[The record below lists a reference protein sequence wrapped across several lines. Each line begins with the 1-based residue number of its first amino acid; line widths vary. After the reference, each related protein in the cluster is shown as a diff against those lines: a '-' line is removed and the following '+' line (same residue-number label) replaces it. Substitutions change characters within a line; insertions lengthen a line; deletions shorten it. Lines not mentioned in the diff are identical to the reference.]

1 MHSASAPAYG
11 RDVLSAPAV
20 GGPGRPS
27 RLLGGRRCLALGGLA
42 ALLSVLLVAGQ
53 PQSAAAAGG
62 GTGDCDSVTTCY
74 TPQQMQVA
82 YGIWPLLVQGFDG
95 RGETVVM
102 PELAEQQLDP
112 PMVSDIRQD
121 LAGFDQRFGL
131 PAARLEVTTR
141 FAPGASRWLSFY
153 EETLDVEMVHAI
165 APSATIDV
173 VLFSLSAM
181 AGASSV
187 ISNLTDTVRL
197 AAAHG
202 DVVSI
207 SEGVDE
213 NCAAGADV
221 SRLHAA
227 LRAADLHHVTV
238 IASSGDTGPV
248 GVPCMGQFGMP
259 GAVPPRAPSL
269 PASDPLVLAVGGTSL
284 TASHQNGGYIGE
296 TAWSMPLQNRGVST
310 LASGGGF
317 SHVFP
322 RPAYQ
327 NGVPGIG
334 GSRGVPDVAAD
345 ASGHTGMALVISNGR
360 GGYEIGA
367 AGGTSASAPFWAGLI
382 AVADQYAGHD
392 LGFVNPALYCIG
404 RSPAYHQAFHDVTTG
419 NSTVMV
425 APNAVPGYQAGPGWD
440 PVTGLGTPGAQ
451 AMVPL
456 LAGYACY

>member
-1 MHSASAPAYG
+1 VIAAA
-11 RDVLSAPAV
+11 A
-20 GGPGRPS
+20 
-27 RLLGGRRCLALGGLA
+27 A
-42 ALLSVLLVAGQ
+42 ALLAVLTVSGPSASE
-53 PQSAAAAGG
+53 SAADGPAAGG
-62 GTGDCDSVTTCY
+62 AADCYSVTTCY
-74 TPQQMQVA
+74 TPQQIEVA
-82 YGIWPLLVQGFDG
+82 YGIWPLLLQGFDG

-131 PAARLEVTTR
+131 PPARLEVTTR
-141 FAPGASRWLSFY
+141 FAPGAARWLSFY

-173 VLFSLSAM
+173 VLFPLSPTTSVGSL
-181 AGASSV
+181 

-197 AAAHG
+197 GTSHG
-202 DVVSI
+202 DVISI
-207 SEGVDE
+207 SEGVGE
-213 NCAAGADV
+213 NCAARPDV

-248 GVPCMGQFGMP
+248 GVPCQGQFVTP
-259 GAVPPRAPSL
+259 GAVPPRVPSL

-296 TAWSMPLQNRGVST
+296 SAWSLPLVNRGVST

-334 GSRGVPDVAAD
+334 GTRGVPDVAAD

-360 GGYEIGA
+360 GRYEIGA
-367 AGGTSASAPFWAGLI
+367 AGGTSAAAPFWAGLI

-392 LGFVNPALYCIG
+392 LGFVNSALYCIG
-404 RSPAYHQAFHDVTTG
+404 RSTGYHLAFHDVTIG

-425 APNAVPGYQAGPGWD
+425 APNAVSGYQAGPGWD

-451 AMVPL
+451 AIVPL

>member
-1 MHSASAPAYG
+1 MPLVAAA
-11 RDVLSAPAV
+11 A
-20 GGPGRPS
+20 
-27 RLLGGRRCLALGGLA
+27 A
-42 ALLSVLLVAGQ
+42 ALLAVLTVSGPSPSESGAAG
-53 PQSAAAAGG
+53 SAAEGAA
-62 GTGDCDSVTTCY
+62 DCYSVTTCY
-74 TPQQMQVA
+74 TPQQIEVA
-82 YGIWPLLVQGFDG
+82 YGIWPLLLQGFDG

-121 LAGFDQRFGL
+121 LAGFDQRFAL
-131 PAARLEVTTR
+131 PTAPLEVTTR

-165 APSATIDV
+165 APSAAIDV
-173 VLFSLSAM
+173 VLFSLSTM
-181 AGASSV
+181 ASAGTV
-187 ISNLTDTVRL
+187 ISNMTDTVRL
-197 AAAHG
+197 GTSHG
-202 DVVSI
+202 DVISI
-207 SEGVDE
+207 SEGVGE
-213 NCAAGADV
+213 NCAAGADA
-221 SRLHAA
+221 SRLHSA

-248 GVPCMGQFGMP
+248 AVPCMGQFVMP
-259 GAVPPRAPSL
+259 DAVPPRALSL

-296 TAWSMPLQNRGVST
+296 TAWSLPLENRGVST

-317 SHVFP
+317 SHVFR

-327 NGVPGIG
+327 NAVPGVE

-345 ASGHTGMALVISNGR
+345 ASGHTGMALVISNGLGR
-360 GGYEIGA
+360 YEIGA
-367 AGGTSASAPFWAGLI
+367 AGGTSAAAPLWAGLI

-392 LGFVNPALYCIG
+392 LGFVNPSLYCIG

-425 APNAVPGYQAGPGWD
+425 APNPVPGYQAGPGWD
-440 PVTGLGTPGAQ
+440 PVTGLGTPDAQ

>member
-1 MHSASAPAYG
+1 MPLVAAAAAALLAVLTVSGPSPSESAAARPAAA
-11 RDVLSAPAV
+11 RPA
-20 GGPGRPS
+20 
-27 RLLGGRRCLALGGLA
+27 AAGLA
-42 ALLSVLLVAGQ
+42 AAR
-53 PQSAAAAGG
+53 PAAAGLAAG
-62 GTGDCDSVTTCY
+62 ETADCYSVTTCY
-74 TPQQMQVA
+74 TPQQIEVA
-82 YGIWPLLVQGFDG
+82 YGIWPLLLQGFDG

-131 PAARLEVTTR
+131 PPAQLEVTTG
-141 FAPGASRWLSFY
+141 FAPGASQWLSFA

-165 APSATIDV
+165 APAASIDV
-173 VLFSLSAM
+173 VLFPLTNTT
-181 AGASSV
+181 GADTL
-187 ISNLTDTVRL
+187 ISNLTETVRL
-197 AAAHG
+197 GTSHG
-202 DVVSI
+202 DVISI
-207 SEGVDE
+207 SEGVGE
-213 NCAAGADV
+213 NCASGAV
-221 SRLHAA
+221 FSRLHAA
-227 LRAADLHHVTV
+227 LRAADLHQVTV

-248 GVPCMGQFGMP
+248 SVPCLGGSVGP
-259 GAVPPRAPSL
+259 GAIPPRTPSL

-284 TASHQNGGYIGE
+284 TASHQNGGYMGE
-296 TAWSMPLQNRGVST
+296 TAWSLPLENRGVST

-322 RPAYQ
+322 RPGYQ

-334 GSRGVPDVAAD
+334 GTRGVPDVAAD
-345 ASGHTGMALVISNGR
+345 ASGHTGMALVISDGR

-367 AGGTSASAPFWAGLI
+367 AGGTSAAAPLWAGLI

-392 LGFVNPALYCIG
+392 LGFVNPSLYCIG

-440 PVTGLGTPGAQ
+440 PVTGWGTPGAQ

>member
-1 MHSASAPAYG
+1 M
-11 RDVLSAPAV
+11 
-20 GGPGRPS
+20 
-27 RLLGGRRCLALGGLA
+27 A
-42 ALLSVLLVAGQ
+42 ADETADCY
-53 PQSAAAAGG
+53 SAA
-62 GTGDCDSVTTCY
+62 TCY
-74 TPQQMQVA
+74 TPQQMDAA
-82 YGIWPLLVQGFDG
+82 YGIWPLLLQGFDG

-131 PAARLEVTTR
+131 PAAPLEVTTR
-141 FAPGASRWLSFY
+141 YAPGASRWLSFY
-153 EETLDVEMVHAI
+153 EETLDVEIVHAI
-165 APSATIDV
+165 APSAAIDV
-173 VLFSLSAM
+173 VLFSLSTM
-181 AGASSV
+181 ASASTV
-187 ISNLTDTVRL
+187 ISNMTDTVRL
-197 AAAHG
+197 GTSHG
-202 DVVSI
+202 DVISI
-207 SEGVDE
+207 SEGVGE
-213 NCAAGADV
+213 NCAVGADV

-248 GVPCMGQFGMP
+248 AVPCLGHFVMP
-259 GAVPPRAPSL
+259 DAVPPRAPSL

-284 TASHQNGGYIGE
+284 TASHQDGGYIGE
-296 TAWSMPLQNRGVST
+296 TAWSLPLENRGVST

-317 SHVFP
+317 SHVFR
-322 RPAYQ
+322 RPGYQ
-327 NGVPGIG
+327 NAVPGVG
-334 GSRGVPDVAAD
+334 GTRGVPDVAAD
-345 ASGHTGMALVISNGR
+345 ASGHTGMALVISNGLGR
-360 GGYEIGA
+360 YEIGA
-367 AGGTSASAPFWAGLI
+367 AGGTSAAAPLWAGLI

-425 APNAVPGYQAGPGWD
+425 APYPVPGYQAGPGWD
-440 PVTGLGTPGAQ
+440 PVTGLGTPDAQ

>member
-1 MHSASAPAYG
+1 MPSAPAAAG
-11 RDVLSAPAV
+11 LS
-20 GGPGRPS
+20 RPI
-27 RLLGGRRCLALGGLA
+27 GGRRWLALGGLA

-53 PQSAAAAGG
+53 AQPAAAAGD
-62 GTGDCDSVTTCY
+62 GTGDCYSATTCY
-74 TPQQMQVA
+74 TPQQIEVA
-82 YGIWPLLVQGFDG
+82 YGIWPLLLQGFDG

-112 PMVSDIRQD
+112 PMVSDIRKD

-153 EETLDVEMVHAI
+153 EETLDIEMVHAI

-173 VLFSLSAM
+173 VLFSISATAS
-181 AGASSV
+181 AGSL
-187 ISNLTDTVRL
+187 ISDLTDTVRQGTS
-197 AAAHG
+197 HG
-202 DVVSI
+202 DVISI
-207 SEGVDE
+207 SEGVGE

-227 LRAADLHHVTV
+227 LRAADRHHVTV

-248 GVPCMGQFGMP
+248 SVPCLGQFGAP
-259 GAVPPRAPSL
+259 GAVPPRALSL
-269 PASDPLVLAVGGTSL
+269 PAADPLVLAVGGTSL
-284 TASHQNGGYIGE
+284 TASHQDGGYMGE
-296 TAWSMPLQNRGVST
+296 SAWSLPLENRGVST

-334 GSRGVPDVAAD
+334 ATRGVPDVAAD
-345 ASGHTGMALVISNGR
+345 ADGHTGMALVISNG
-360 GGYEIGA
+360 GGRYEIGA
-367 AGGTSASAPFWAGLI
+367 AGGTSAAAPFWAGLI

-419 NSTVMV
+419 NSTVLV
-425 APNAVPGYQAGPGWD
+425 APNVVPGYQAGPGWD
-440 PVTGLGTPGAQ
+440 PVTGWGTPGGQ
-451 AMVPL
+451 AVVPL

>member
-11 RDVLSAPAV
+11 RAVPSAPAA
-20 GGPGRPS
+20 GGPS
-27 RLLGGRRCLALGGLA
+27 RLIGGRRRLALGVLA
-42 ALLSVLLVAGQ
+42 PLLSVLLVAGQ
-53 PQSAAAAGG
+53 PRPAAAGG
-62 GTGDCDSVTTCY
+62 DGTGDCYSVTTCY
-74 TPQQMQVA
+74 TPQQIEVA
-82 YGIWPLLVQGFDG
+82 YGIWPLLLQGFDG

-165 APSATIDV
+165 APSAAIDV
-173 VLFSLSAM
+173 VLFSLSATAS
-181 AGASSV
+181 AGSV
-187 ISNLTDTVRL
+187 ISNLTDMVRL
-197 AAAHG
+197 GTAHG
-202 DVVSI
+202 DVISM
-207 SEGVDE
+207 SEGIGE

-248 GVPCMGQFGMP
+248 GGPCLGQFVTP

-284 TASHQNGGYIGE
+284 TASHQDGGYTRE
-296 TAWSMPLQNRGVST
+296 TAWSLPLENRGLST

-317 SHVFP
+317 SHRFP

-334 GSRGVPDVAAD
+334 GARGVPDVAAD
-345 ASGHTGMALVISNGR
+345 ASGHTGMALVISNGS

-367 AGGTSASAPFWAGLI
+367 AGGTSAAAPFWAGLI
-382 AVADQYAGHD
+382 AVADQFAGHD

-404 RSPAYHQAFHDVTTG
+404 RSPVYHQAFHDVTTG

-425 APNAVPGYQAGPGWD
+425 APNAVPGYRAGPGWD
-440 PVTGLGTPGAQ
+440 PVTGWGTPSAQ